1 MAFAFG
7 PNLLGKQIL
16 LPVHPGAIISRKKP
30 VEIFG
35 PVVKKGTPAGNGR
48 SERQNGAASKEDSGA
63 RAEPN
68 EL

>member
-30 VEIFG
+30 VEIFW
-35 PVVKKGTPAGNGR
+35 PVIKNGTPAGRGK
-48 SERQNGAASKEDSGA
+48 SARQNGAASKEHGGA
-63 RAEPN
+63 RAEPT